1 MAGGRHDVVKGADG
15 EESGDLSSILENIL
29 RQGKELPEQH
39 HHYRL
44 VSYAHAYSK
53 NINTQ
58 SKPVVGK

>member
-1 MAGGRHDVVKGADG
+1 VGAQDVVKGADG

-29 RQGKELPEQH
+29 RQGKEFPEQH
-39 HHYRL
+39 HHHRL
-44 VSYAHAYSK
+44 VSYVYAHSK